1 MNQSQQHIQE
11 YRYSTERVQAMGLH
25 EGTDE
30 VAWHSGLPAKWL
42 NVVVVPLD
50 VKIHRDYEADAV
62 RTLGRDEDGELCFI
76 THRYVLREFRSDDG
90 DDFFLAPI
98 YGEALRA
105 WRLRDGRWLLH
116 RILAVGEELEN
127 ARGFFA
133 LSESAPR

>member
-1 MNQSQQHIQE
+1 
-11 YRYSTERVQAMGLH
+11 MGL
-25 EGTDE
+25 DE
-30 VAWHSGLPAKWL
+30 AADRTAWCSGLPAKWRDA
-42 NVVVVPLD
+42 VVVPLEM
-50 VKIHRDYEADAV
+50 KTHRDYEADAV
-62 RTLGRDEDGELCFI
+62 RTLGRDEDGELCFS
-76 THRYVLREFRSDDG
+76 THRYVLRELRSDDG

-116 RILAVGEELEN
+116 RIVAVGEELEN

>member
-1 MNQSQQHIQE
+1 
-11 YRYSTERVQAMGLH
+11 MGLH